1 MWNTSQTRSL
11 STDWT
16 DRCLCS
22 SASHV
27 PPKRKGRT
35 QPRLEESA
43 KIQAASAAD
52 ESYRHAGHE
61 VPGSFW
67 EGRKFTTEDGL
78 LNEFAMMWALR
89 NKFPLHYVLF
99 KQTACH
105 LPREANVEQIFSRA
119 LGCWQTPT
127 STRPTSLCWSG
138 LASTRRPS
146 RRQWQRSRRSTTSCS
161 EAKGASTRRAPRAR
175 PVRHL
180 HRRPGRP
187 GRLRR
192 RMPPTWHRE
201 YLAAVP
207 CIVCGSVCV
216 F

>member
-1 MWNTSQTRSL
+1 M
-11 STDWT
+11 
-16 DRCLCS
+16 
-22 SASHV
+22 
-27 PPKRKGRT
+27 PPKRKKA
-35 QPRLEESA
+35 QPRLEVQ
-43 KIQAASAAD
+43 KYKLLRQPMNLIGTQ
-52 ESYRHAGHE
+52 
-61 VPGSFW
+61 VKFLGSFW
-67 EGRKFTTEDGL
+67 EGRMTPEEKAAEYKCT
-78 LNEFAMMWALR
+78 
-89 NKFPLHYVLF
+89 VLDF
-99 KQTACH
+99 KIGHRMQPGAQPTQH
-105 LPREANVEQIFSRA
+105 EATSSRSSLA

-146 RRQWQRSRRSTTSCS
+146 SRQWQRSRRSTTSCS

-175 PVRHL
+175 PGRHL

-192 RMPPTWHRE
+192 RMPPPWHRE